1 MSSKLKMRMAAIT
14 NDPLY
19 PLACKDL
26 AALSNQLVAQK
37 ETCDSMMFIQL
48 VLTDLIRAR
57 FGDADAKANTLQAL
71 QDKVG
76 MMRGE
81 ICRRLRLRFAPE
93 MQIFLDESSLRFPH
107 RRDR

>member
-1 MSSKLKMRMAAIT
+1 MTAKLKMRMAAIT

-19 PLACKDL
+19 LLACKDL

-57 FGDADAKANTLQAL
+57 FGDADAKAFIADAMEVSFNTPCLIAARPAEG
-71 QDKVG
+71 V
-76 MMRGE
+76 
-81 ICRRLRLRFAPE
+81 
-93 MQIFLDESSLRFPH
+93 H
-107 RRDR
+107 